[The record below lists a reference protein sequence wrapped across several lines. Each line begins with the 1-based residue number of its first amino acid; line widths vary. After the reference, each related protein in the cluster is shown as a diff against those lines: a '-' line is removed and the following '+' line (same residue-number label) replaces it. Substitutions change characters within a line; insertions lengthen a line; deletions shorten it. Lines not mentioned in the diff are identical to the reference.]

1 MIFYVI
7 NFNENVFGKKMFLY
21 SSVFEI
27 QTAFLSCITIRMGNM
42 TKGSRADTKRLWRKM
57 IDGS

>member
-21 SSVFEI
+21 LSVFEI

-42 TKGSRADTKRLWRKM
+42 AKGSRADTKRLSEW
-57 IDGS
+57 